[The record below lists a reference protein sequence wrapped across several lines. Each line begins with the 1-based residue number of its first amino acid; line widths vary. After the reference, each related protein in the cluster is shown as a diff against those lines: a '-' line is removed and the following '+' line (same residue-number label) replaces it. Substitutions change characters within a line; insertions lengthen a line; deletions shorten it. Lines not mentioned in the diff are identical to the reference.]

1 MSETVLVEKPEDDGE
16 SKDLLLRFTPRRDD
30 AVEKNRL
37 RDALRFLARKFG
49 WDITDAE
56 AGP

>member
-1 MSETVLVEKPEDDGE
+1 MSQAESEQDAVRDSEKELVLR
-16 SKDLLLRFTPRRDD
+16 LTRRRDD

-49 WDITDAE
+49 WDIKGEDME
-56 AGP
+56 Q